1 MKYIDGGTIYEV
13 EKIDYWKTL
22 RTQAAI
28 AAMQGMLSNP
38 DTFNQYANNKA
49 YGKKIGSIEKVIA
62 LASVMYADALIEQL
76 KEELPK

>member
-28 AAMQGMLSNP
+28 AAMQGLVGIRKN
-38 DTFNQYANNKA
+38 DTFETIA
-49 YGKKIGSIEKVIA
+49 KIAVQQ
-62 LASVMYADALIEQL
+62 ADALM
-76 KEELPK
+76 EELKKTGNYDNHR